1 MEKRG
6 WLDLMLCL
14 REEGRRPGRLHL
26 ERNENDR
33 EGMQLDQYSLF
44 AETTISN
51 GVAVL
56 SFTTDM
62 VPPSLKTRARLPK
75 PSEPTRIS

>member
-26 ERNENDR
+26 ERNENDM
-33 EGMQLDQYSLF
+33 EGMQLDRCSLF
-44 AETTISN
+44 AETTISK

-56 SFTTDM
+56 SFATDI
-62 VPPSLKTRARLPK
+62 VPPSLKTRARLPN